1 MREFIEA
8 LFEKENKIEFQ
19 YEDYEMSF
27 FAGRFKSYYLIFY
40 IRTQAELIDLWKN
53 TSSIF
58 KTIKQNEDIYNNN
71 MDKNIV
77 CVYCLN
83 VSEEEYYETGKTGTI
98 SGLSKTISSIEE
110 DLNFFIKHVFLYTD
124 KMNSD
129 ANQYIG
135 EFNALCKKYLTIE
148 NFEQYKNE
156 IEESY
161 LFDFLM
167 NLFIKFP
174 FLKIGEY
181 IRQNQEG
188 QEYRTATS
196 FIEEKIKKD
205 KIDIEKMQEI
215 MGSLEETENIG
226 TDDAIFKWI
235 DNLDLEEEEKE
246 IQ

>member
-1 MREFIEA
+1 MREFIEE
-8 LFEKENKIEFQ
+8 LFEKKSKIEFQ

-40 IRTQAELIDLWKN
+40 ITTQEELIELWKK

-58 KTIKQNEDIYNNN
+58 KTVKQNEDIYNNN

-98 SGLSKTISSIEE
+98 SSLSKRISSIEE

-124 KMNSD
+124 KMND
-129 ANQYIG
+129 IANQYVG
-135 EFNALCKKYLTIE
+135 KFDALCEKYLTME
-148 NFEQYKNE
+148 NFEKYKNG
-156 IEESY
+156 IEANY
-161 LFDFLM
+161 IYDFLM

-181 IRQNQEG
+181 MHRNQDE
-188 QEYRTATS
+188 QKYRAAVS
-196 FIEEKIKKD
+196 FIEEKIEKD
-205 KIDIEKMQEI
+205 KINLEKMQEI
-215 MGSLEETENIG
+215 MDSLDQIKNID
-226 TDDAIFKWI
+226 TDDVIFKWI
-235 DNLDLEEEEKE
+235 DNLDLEEGEEE
-246 IQ
+246 IR

>member
-8 LFEKENKIEFQ
+8 LFEKKDKIEFQ

-27 FAGRFKSYYLIFY
+27 YAGRFKSYYLIFY
-40 IRTQAELIDLWKN
+40 IRAQEKLMELWKN
-53 TSSIF
+53 TSSIS
-58 KTIKQNEDIYNNN
+58 KAIKQNEDIYNNN

-98 SGLSKTISSIEE
+98 SGLSKKISSIEE

-124 KMNSD
+124 KMKNVAD
-129 ANQYIG
+129 KYIG

-161 LFDFLM
+161 VYDFLM

-181 IRQNQEG
+181 MNQNQEG
-188 QEYRTATS
+188 QEYRAATS

-205 KIDIEKMQEI
+205 KIDLEKMREI
-215 MGSLEETENIG
+215 MDSLEEIKDWD
-226 TDDAIFKWI
+226 TDDVIFKWI
-235 DNLDLEEEEKE
+235 DNLELEEEEKE

>member
-58 KTIKQNEDIYNNN
+58 KTIKQNEDIYN
-71 MDKNIV
+71 
-77 CVYCLN
+77 
-83 VSEEEYYETGKTGTI
+83 TGKTGTI

-148 NFEQYKNE
+148 SFEQYKNE

-215 MGSLEETENIG
+215 MDSLEETENIG

>member
-8 LFEKENKIEFQ
+8 LFEKKDKIEFQ

-27 FAGRFKSYYLIFY
+27 YAGRFKSYYLIFY
-40 IRTQAELIDLWKN
+40 IRAQEELMELWKN
-53 TSSIF
+53 TSSIS
-58 KTIKQNEDIYNNN
+58 KAIKQNEDIYNNN

-98 SGLSKTISSIEE
+98 SGLSKKISSIEE

-124 KMNSD
+124 KMKNV

-161 LFDFLM
+161 VYDFLM

-181 IRQNQEG
+181 MNQNQEG
-188 QEYRTATS
+188 QEYRAATS

-205 KIDIEKMQEI
+205 KIDLEKMREI
-215 MGSLEETENIG
+215 MDSLEEIKDWDM
-226 TDDAIFKWI
+226 DDVIFKWI
-235 DNLDLEEEEKE
+235 DNLELEEEEKE

>member
-8 LFEKENKIEFQ
+8 LFEKKDKIEFQ

-27 FAGRFKSYYLIFY
+27 YAGRFKSYYLIFY
-40 IRTQAELIDLWKN
+40 IRAQEELMELWKN

-58 KTIKQNEDIYNNN
+58 KAIKQNEDIYNNN

-124 KMNSD
+124 KKNND

-181 IRQNQEG
+181 MRQNQEG

-215 MGSLEETENIG
+215 MDSLEETENIG